1 MRNPLSEWGELVGD
15 ALGEIRVHKL
25 RSLLTL
31 SGVVFGAASIVAM
44 VSLAGG
50 LRTMAYVDLKN
61 MGLPRS
67 VVPYNRSPSAD
78 MKRAV
83 ERQYTGLRLGDL
95 DALRGIRGVE
105 SVQGLTGGDDM
116 LVVGPGGRRSVPVIG
131 ADAGYTE
138 LRKYDVVAGR
148 SLRPLDILNHAPV
161 AVVGSELVRD
171 LFGGSPPVGQT
182 ITLNGTRF
190 RVVGVVTPVVLTF
203 VPADFSFTARRI
215 YVPYTWVSRYA
226 RAPGEVDRVL
236 LTARTEDSVGPMLAA
251 TERLLQLRHG
261 VTDFEVENEAADV
274 RSDLAM
280 ADNILGGWNTV
291 MFAIAGITMLV
302 GGLGLFSVL
311 LISVRERVREIGI
324 RKALGADDGAILR
337 LFLAE
342 SMTLA
347 GLGALLGVGGG
358 IGLILV
364 TKAIGASFGK
374 QFDIPVNLPAVISA
388 VGFALLT
395 GLVFGWYPARRAAR
409 LDPIE
414 AISEV

>member
-1 MRNPLSEWGELVGD
+1 VRNPLPEWGELVGD

>member
-1 MRNPLSEWGELVGD
+1 MRNPLPEWGELVGD

-226 RAPGEVDRVL
+226 RAPGEVDQVL
-236 LTARTEDSVGPMLAA
+236 LTARTED
-251 TERLLQLRHG
+251 
-261 VTDFEVENEAADV
+261 
-274 RSDLAM
+274 
-280 ADNILGGWNTV
+280 
-291 MFAIAGITMLV
+291 
-302 GGLGLFSVL
+302 
-311 LISVRERVREIGI
+311 
-324 RKALGADDGAILR
+324 
-337 LFLAE
+337 
-342 SMTLA
+342 
-347 GLGALLGVGGG
+347 
-358 IGLILV
+358 
-364 TKAIGASFGK
+364 
-374 QFDIPVNLPAVISA
+374 
-388 VGFALLT
+388 
-395 GLVFGWYPARRAAR
+395 
-409 LDPIE
+409 
-414 AISEV
+414 

>member
-83 ERQYTGLRLGDL
+83 ERQYTGLRLADL

-226 RAPGEVDRVL
+226 RAPGEVDQVL

-395 GLVFGWYPARRAAR
+395 GLVFGWYPARRAAK

>member
-1 MRNPLSEWGELVGD
+1 VRNPLSEWGELVGD

-395 GLVFGWYPARRAAR
+395 GLVFGWYPARRAAK

>member
-1 MRNPLSEWGELVGD
+1 MPNPLSEWIELVGD
-15 ALGEIRVHKL
+15 ALREIRVHKP

-31 SGVVFGAASIVAM
+31 SGVVFGSASIVAM

-50 LRTMAYVDLKN
+50 LKNMAYLDLKN

-67 VVPYNRSPSAD
+67 VRPLNRPPTAD
-78 MKRAV
+78 QKTAA
-83 ERQYTGLRLGDL
+83 ERRYTGLRLADL
-95 DALRGIRGVE
+95 EALRALPGVE
-105 SVQGLTGGDDM
+105 SVQGFAVAGDM
-116 LVVGPGGRRSVPVIG
+116 LAVGPKGRLNVPVFG
-131 ADAGYTE
+131 VDAGFTE
-138 LRKYDVVAGR
+138 LRKYDVLVGR
-148 SLRPLDILNHAPV
+148 SLRPLDIQNHARV
-161 AVVGSELVRD
+161 AVVGSELLPD
-171 LFGGSPPVGQT
+171 LFGAAPPVGQT

-190 RVVGVVTPVVLTF
+190 RVAGVVTPVVLTF

-215 YVPYTWVSRYA
+215 YIPYTWVSRYQ
-226 RAPGEVDRVL
+226 REPGRVDQVL
-236 LTARTEDSVGPMLAA
+236 LTAPTEEGVGPMLAA
-251 TERLLQLRHG
+251 TQRALRIRHG
-261 VTDFEVENEAADV
+261 GVLDFEVENEAAEV

-291 MFAIAGITMLV
+291 MFAIAGITLLV

-324 RKALGADDGAILR
+324 RKAIGADDGAILR

-342 SMTLA
+342 SLTLA

-358 IGLILV
+358 VGLIFI

-374 QFDIPVNLPAVISA
+374 QFEIPVNLPAVISA
-388 VGFALLT
+388 IGFALLT
-395 GLVFGWYPARRAAR
+395 GLVFGWYPARRAAK

-414 AISEV
+414 A

>member
-182 ITLNGTRF
+182 ITLNGNRF
-190 RVVGVVTPVVLTF
+190 RVIGVVTPVVLTF